1 MHSHCLHTY
10 TRIRSHSHAITHTQ
24 SHINTRTTTHT
35 YTTSLYPHLP
45 LWGTHTHRA
54 HSIIQGTLVD
64 SLNRFCSVDRAIE
77 KVVRSYKSN
86 ISFVCDVVRQV
97 VVFDSISD
105 MVSMLRA
112 MNADPHVKIMR
123 IKNRMSSGFK
133 LCNALH
139 FTSHLITSFANAFI
153 RQRFYAYW
161 NAVSN
166 YNLKLTC
173 EFECLLV
180 SLRLLRDMWLSWC
193 FSQHVLRKWHYYP
206 WVF

>member
-1 MHSHCLHTY
+1 MHSHCMHTY
-10 TRIRSHSHAITHTQ
+10 TRIRTQSARNHTHTKP
-24 SHINTRTTTHT
+24 HNTHTTTHT

-64 SLNRFCSVDRAIE
+64 SLNRLCSVDRAIE

-123 IKNRMSSGFK
+123 IKNRMSSGLK
-133 LCNALH
+133 LCNAPH
-139 FTSHLITSFANAFI
+139 FASPTPYHIIYECIHSPKILRI
-153 RQRFYAYW
+153 
-161 NAVSN
+161 
-166 YNLKLTC
+166 
-173 EFECLLV
+173 FECGFKL
-180 SLRLLRDMWLSWC
+180 
-193 FSQHVLRKWHYYP
+193 
-206 WVF
+206 